1 MSYVLCTALEKDR
14 RGYRILFAAK
24 VGKRVTDV
32 GVKGGTSMKGARG
45 GGMQGRG
52 RDLWNLGGG
61 VMLVVR
67 EKFRILR
74 SEWSKEEGSEK

>member
-1 MSYVLCTALEKDR
+1 MYCTGEDR

-45 GGMQGRG
+45 GFEGEGCRDAAGTCGIWEGCHAGGQGK
-52 RDLWNLGGG
+52 
-61 VMLVVR
+61 V
-67 EKFRILR
+67 RILR
-74 SEWSKEEGSEK
+74 SEWRKEEGSEK